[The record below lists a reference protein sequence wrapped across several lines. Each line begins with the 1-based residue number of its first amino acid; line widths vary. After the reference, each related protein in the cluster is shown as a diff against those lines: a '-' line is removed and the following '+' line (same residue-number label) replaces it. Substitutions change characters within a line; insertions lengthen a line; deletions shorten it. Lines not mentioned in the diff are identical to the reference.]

1 MRINHLRR
9 REFIALLGGAATAWP
24 LAARAQQT
32 AMPVVGFLHTGSPAE
47 FVHVVAAF
55 KEGLNEAGYAD
66 GKNITIEYRWARGQY
81 DRLPEL
87 AADLVRRQV
96 AVIAAV
102 GGTTTALAAKAAT
115 ATVPIIFAIGAD
127 PVEAGLV
134 ASLSR
139 PDSNL
144 TGMGIFSNVLNAK
157 RQELMRELVPT
168 AALVAMLVNPT
179 GATTQSELRE
189 VQAAAD
195 KIGQQVRVFNAST
208 DREIDAT
215 VATIVEQRIAG
226 LLVQGEPFFTSR
238 RDQLVLLTTRHAIPT
253 IFAWREFPAA
263 GGLMSY
269 GTILSAAYRQVGVY
283 AGRILK
289 GAKPADLPVQQA
301 TAFELVINLRAA
313 KALGLTIPT
322 AILLRA
328 DEVIE

>member
-1 MRINHLRR
+1 VRR
-9 REFIALLGGAATAWP
+9 REFITLLGGAATWP
-24 LAARAQQT
+24 LAAHAQQPT
-32 AMPVVGFLHTGSPAE
+32 TPVVGFLHTRSPSE
-47 FVHVVAAF
+47 FGHVVAAF
-55 KEGLNEAGYAD
+55 NAGLNEAGYAD
-66 GKNITIEYRWARGQY
+66 GKNITIEYRWAEGQY
-81 DRLPEL
+81 GRLPEL

-102 GGTTTALAAKAAT
+102 GGTTTALVAKAAT
-115 ATVPIIFAIGAD
+115 ATIPIVFATGAD

-134 ASLSR
+134 ASLNR

-157 RQELMRELVPT
+157 RQELMRELLPT

-179 GATTQSELRE
+179 GATTQSELRDA
-189 VQAAAD
+189 QTTAD

-208 DREIDAT
+208 DREIDAAF
-215 VATIVEQRIAG
+215 ATIVEQRIAG
-226 LLVQGEPFFTSR
+226 LLVQGEPSFTDR

-269 GTILSAAYRQVGVY
+269 GTSLTAAYRQVGVY

-313 KALGLTIPT
+313 KGLGLTIPT

>member
-1 MRINHLRR
+1 MRR
-9 REFIALLGGAATAWP
+9 RDFITLLGGAAAAWP
-24 LAARAQQT
+24 RMTRAQQPT
-32 AMPVVGFLHTGSPAE
+32 MPVVGFLHTGSPAE
-47 FVHVVAAF
+47 FAHVVAAF

-66 GKNITIEYRWARGQY
+66 GKNIAIEYRWARGEY

-102 GGTTTALAAKAAT
+102 GGTTTALTAKAAT
-115 ATVPIIFAIGAD
+115 AMVPIVFAIGAD

-134 ASLSR
+134 ASLNR

-144 TGMGIFSNVLNAK
+144 TGMSIFSNVLNAK

-179 GATTQSELRE
+179 GATTQSELRD

-208 DREIDAT
+208 NREIDAAI
-215 VATIVEQRIAG
+215 ATIVEQRIAG
-226 LLVQGEPFFTSR
+226 LLVQGEPFFTNR

-269 GTILSAAYRQVGVY
+269 GTILTAAYREVGVY
-283 AGRILK
+283 TGRILK

-328 DEVIE
+328 NEVIE